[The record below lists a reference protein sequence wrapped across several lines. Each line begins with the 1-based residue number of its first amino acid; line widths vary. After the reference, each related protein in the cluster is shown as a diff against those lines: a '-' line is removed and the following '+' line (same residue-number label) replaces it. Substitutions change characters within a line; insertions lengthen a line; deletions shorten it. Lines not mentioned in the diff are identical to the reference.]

1 MGTKHIIEKLNE
13 SYNDLSKDLYG
24 DKSSER
30 MNEYKRKLDKYIQLA
45 LDIKE
50 GKNDTITLN
59 SAKKLVKDAY
69 IYVKGYASFEPDEID
84 KRIAKDIPELF
95 GNELKNQ
102 NLDEKIETIRDLLDE
117 IEEATTISEIE
128 RICKLFRN
136 EMDIKVALDEIAS
149 IEAEYSDIDI
159 YDLDED
165 SEQYEEILNELKSC
179 IISDFSGEEDNLN
192 EAKKLTEAPEDEE
205 IETSEEEVVEEPE
218 TELSEEDQ
226 KVQDVIDELKSK
238 NNMYAWVIEDI
249 LDDSED
255 YSGDTLK
262 DRVIARCNEIYE
274 HGCVSGTVGSLIY
287 YSDTTR
293 FFNDNWDDI
302 YDMLEEL
309 DDGGV
314 EPMEAIKRHCSNT
327 EILMGTDQVKNWI
340 AWMCYE

>member
-1 MGTKHIIEKLNE
+1 MSTKHIIEKLNE

-30 MNEYKRKLDKYIQLA
+30 MNEYERKLDKYIQLA
-45 LDIKE
+45 LDVKE

-95 GNELKNQ
+95 GNEL
-102 NLDEKIETIRDLLDE
+102 
-117 IEEATTISEIE
+117 
-128 RICKLFRN
+128 N
-136 EMDIKVALDEIAS
+136 ED
-149 IEAEYSDIDI
+149 
-159 YDLDED
+159 
-165 SEQYEEILNELKSC
+165 
-179 IISDFSGEEDNLN
+179 
-192 EAKKLTEAPEDEE
+192 E
-205 IETSEEEVVEEPE
+205 IETSEEEVDEEPE

-314 EPMEAIKRHCSNT
+314 EPMEAIKRNCSNT

-340 AWMCYE
+340 AWMCYEEIAYQLMEKLEEL